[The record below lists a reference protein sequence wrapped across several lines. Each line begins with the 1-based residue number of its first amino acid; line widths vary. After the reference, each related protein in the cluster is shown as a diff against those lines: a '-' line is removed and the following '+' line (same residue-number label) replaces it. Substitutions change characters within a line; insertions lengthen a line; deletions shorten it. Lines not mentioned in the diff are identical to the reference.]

1 MSTHVV
7 TEFKTK
13 PGRAEE
19 LVQILS
25 HALPDSLAHDGC
37 EGIALRRN
45 QDDPTNIVSFTQWA
59 SRRHYDD
66 YLAWRTAAGLTD
78 EVGEMLVEP
87 MTVKYF
93 DEVVTVSR

>member
-37 EGIALRRN
+37 VRLVAGVANSADCISLDYVGGRLLHV
-45 QDDPTNIVSFTQWA
+45 QA
-59 SRRHYDD
+59 S
-66 YLAWRTAAGLTD
+66 
-78 EVGEMLVEP
+78 
-87 MTVKYF
+87 
-93 DEVVTVSR
+93 